1 MIYLGMW
8 GPSTCP
14 LSLIYAQTLVQ
25 RKVHQGERRKK
36 GGVGGGRYYT
46 YLGLF
51 NAVTEWRD

>member
-25 RKVHQGERRKK
+25 RKVHQGERRKGG
-36 GGVGGGRYYT
+36 GGVRYYT

-51 NAVTEWRD
+51 NAVTGWRD